1 MSVPV
6 HAESARRARPAAA
19 VWAAAL
25 AAVVLLSGIEVRP
38 AAETHDPGAA
48 LARHSERYFL
58 GACHPLLPPHAE
70 TAKAAWRPLCAVCL
84 NRMQSVGAR
93 FGAGN
98 RLWLWRDGRRLPQLP
113 AWPALHRSASAD
125 GTRAPPL
132 A

>member
-1 MSVPV
+1 MSVLV
-6 HAESARRARPAAA
+6 HAEFARRMRPAAA

-25 AAVVLLSGIEVRP
+25 AAVVLLSGIDVRP

-48 LARHSERYFL
+48 FARHSERYFL
-58 GACHPLLPPHAE
+58 GACHPFLPPHAE

-84 NRMQSVGAR
+84 NRMHNVGAR
-93 FGAGN
+93 FGAGD
-98 RLWLWRDGRRLPQLP
+98 RLWICRDGRRLPQLP
-113 AWPALHRSASAD
+113 AWTARHRSPGAD